1 VLSAAR
7 TRQNTVQVC
16 SASAVARNDLTD
28 TRRRNIRIVLADD
41 NPFVLGGLRGLIQD
55 QPDLELVGNAGD
67 GVEALRIIKEQ
78 QPDIAVLDISMPYL
92 SGLGVARLLSP
103 VLTSVR
109 FLALTQNEDP
119 DCVREAFQAGLR
131 GYLLKGS
138 ATAKLNEA
146 IHKVFN
152 SKVYIDPAVVRRI
165 RSGSSNPVIDW
176 EARYGKH
183 QLAVH

>member
-1 VLSAAR
+1 
-7 TRQNTVQVC
+7 
-16 SASAVARNDLTD
+16 
-28 TRRRNIRIVLADD
+28 
-41 NPFVLGGLRGLIQD
+41 
-55 QPDLELVGNAGD
+55 LELVGDAGD
-67 GVEALRIIKEQ
+67 GVSALRIIKEQ